1 MLAFLLAL
9 MGHSSREKKRQTER
23 KKEESLENPIIS
35 WLILVSQKK
44 LNENHFEE
52 YYNLWPLNTMHLWW
66 GWGEVTNRIQRSWI
80 EKKFKFEGKTAPCL
94 LNLLS

>member
-9 MGHSSREKKRQTER
+9 MGHSSREKKRETER